1 VWEEFKEQKNTPEA
15 MSLREQNTEKAKNI
29 AENPHHLGSGGHAA
43 MPSLQKG
50 GWRRKKGGQ
59 LFY

>member
-43 MPSLQKG
+43 MPSL
-50 GWRRKKGGQ
+50 
-59 LFY
+59 